1 MGNFLL
7 APRYRQTKADVGRRM
22 GDLSPLARS
31 LDARLVA
38 PFTLGNHYQ
47 NLAPQARTGTVSSTY
62 SGGVKGAALFPS
74 GTTEQ
79 IHFGTEGE
87 LGLVADHITMVIRA
101 RWDNFDNGQQSLQLG
116 SDANSV
122 SVRMGLGWPYS
133 GTVFWDYGDLNN
145 AGRRAS
151 TARTN
156 VPDGSETSTYVFVA
170 GPQGLRVWIDGQTP
184 SGINTTLSAVRAVQ
198 TSNSFNLGDYANG
211 GNRNG
216 NTRPE
221 SLWVFNEAVSD
232 VIAKRIS
239 ENPYR
244 ELVAP
249 ERRFFIVPA
258 SVVATDSLGIASEND
273 AAQTLAA
280 TLSAA
285 VGIASEND
293 AAQTL
298 AATLSAAVG
307 IASENDAAQALAATL
322 SAAVGIASE
331 NDAAQA
337 LAATLSAAVG
347 IASEND
353 AAQTLAATLSAA
365 VGIASENDAAQTLAA
380 TLSAAVGIA
389 SENDAAQTLASPGQ
403 LSAASELDTA
413 QALSAT
419 LSAAVGIA
427 SENDAAQTL
436 SSSASTLIGTA
447 SELDAA
453 QTLGATLSA
462 PVGIAS
468 ENNAALP
475 LSSSVVQA
483 LAAAVENNAALTLS
497 GSIVLAI
504 GTASELDAARGL
516 HQGAIGVASELDGAR
531 ALLSPGLA
539 ATASSLEYS
548 LAVGRLHY
556 AIDNSRLHYKLEE

>member
-331 NDAAQA
+331 NDAAQ
-337 LAATLSAAVG
+337 
-347 IASEND
+347 
-353 AAQTLAATLSAA
+353 TLAATLSAA